1 MRALARPRP
10 QTLHAL
16 LRVLCGGKNI
26 IFIFYIYFSV
36 DTVDNV
42 YKRHSTKILSV
53 SRGVNRGVN
62 RCQPRKVF

>member
-16 LRVLCGGKNI
+16 LRVLCAGKNI

-36 DTVDNV
+36 YTVYIRDI
-42 YKRHSTKILSV
+42 RHSVSGLSV
-53 SRGVNRGVN
+53 NRGVNRGVN
-62 RCQPRKVF
+62 RCKPRKVF